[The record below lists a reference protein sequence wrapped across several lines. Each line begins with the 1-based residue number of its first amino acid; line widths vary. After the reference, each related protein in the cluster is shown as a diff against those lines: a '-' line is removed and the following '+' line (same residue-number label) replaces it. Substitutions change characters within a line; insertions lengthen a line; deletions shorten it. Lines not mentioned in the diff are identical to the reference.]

1 MFDVAAD
8 VANFRELCGLDLKE
22 GRVGQ
27 FGQPARY
34 FGFTD
39 AGRAN
44 HQNVFGHDLFTQ
56 LLVELLA
63 PPAVTQSDRDSAL
76 GVMLTD
82 DMTVKFGN
90 DLAWTELRHT

>member
-1 MFDVAAD
+1 MNLILITLIPILIVCGCAA
-8 VANFRELCGLDLKE
+8 FRIIPKIPMSIM
-22 GRVGQ
+22 
-27 FGQPARY
+27 PALLL
-34 FGFTD
+34 GIII
-39 AGRAN
+39 AGS
-44 HQNVFGHDLFTQ
+44 VFGHDFFTQ